1 MRVLFRLA
9 SIPTLSRV
17 VGWVAAR
24 RVSRVANG
32 WFTRHFQVRLDEADR
47 PLSEYTSL
55 QDLFTRRL
63 RPGVR
68 PVDPGPEAVVSPV
81 DARVNAFGAIEG
93 GCEFQVKG
101 ARYTVGAL
109 LDDEPGGARYA
120 GGRFVV
126 LYLAPPDYHRIH
138 APLDGEVVGDRHIP
152 GGTFP
157 VNDAG
162 HRYFPPV
169 LARNE
174 RRITTL
180 RHGGGEVAVVKVAA
194 TNVADIRLVERANPS
209 RLEKGEEFALFAL
222 GSTVV
227 LLFTPGCVELDPT
240 MTLEQRYRVGE
251 RIATLSSFSEEDLP

>member
-1 MRVLFRLA
+1 MRLFFRLA
-9 SIPTLSRV
+9 SVPTLSRV
-17 VGWVAAR
+17 VGWVASR
-24 RVSRVANG
+24 KISRVANP
-32 WFTRHFQVRLDEADR
+32 WFARQFALRMDEADR
-47 PLSEYTSL
+47 PLAEYGSL
-55 QDLFTRRL
+55 QELFTRHL
-63 RPGVR
+63 RPGAR
-68 PVDPGPEAVVSPV
+68 PVDPSPAAVVSPV
-81 DARVNAFGAIEG
+81 DARVNAFGAIED
-93 GCEFQVKG
+93 GCGFRVKG
-101 ARYTVGAL
+101 AEYTVGAL
-109 LDDEPGGARYA
+109 LDDEGEAARYA
-120 GGRFVV
+120 GGRFMV

-138 APLDGEVVGDRHIP
+138 APLAGEVVGDRHIP

-180 RHGGGEVAVVKVAA
+180 RHGSGEVAVVKVAA
-194 TNVADIRLVERANPS
+194 TNVADIRLVERPDPS

-227 LLFTPGCVELDPT
+227 LLFTPGSVELDPG

-251 RIATLSSFSEEDLP
+251 RIATLSIFSGEHES